1 MKSQTLETGLL
12 VCLEQYK
19 TLPPMEREKRRDYA
33 AFLASS
39 GGTVK
44 QSDRRFNVALLAAME
59 QHERTLQTAP
69 PLPTQEETRAALKY
83 FAGCIAVI
91 GGGLVAIVGGLYLVG
106 AMVVGIGDAVRM
118 WAFENRAAIGC
129 GLGGL
134 ALFGILVAAWNN
146 RPKSEVE
153 NESETTSQNQ
163 TVIVNVFTSQNG
175 NVDVKN

>member
-1 MKSQTLETGLL
+1 
-12 VCLEQYK
+12 
-19 TLPPMEREKRRDYA
+19 MEREKRREYA

-44 QSDRRFNVALLAAME
+44 QSDRAFNAALLRAME
-59 QHERTLQTAP
+59 QHERTLQGAP
-69 PLPTQEETRAALKY
+69 PLPTKEETRAAVKY

-91 GGGLVAIVGGLYLVG
+91 GGGLVAIVGGLYLIG
-106 AMVVGIGDAVRM
+106 AAVVGIGDAARM
-118 WAFENRAAIGC
+118 WAFENRAAIGW

-134 ALFGILVAAWNN
+134 ALFGILVTAWNS
-146 RPKSEVE
+146 REKGED
-153 NESETTSQNQ
+153 ESEPETKEQNQ